1 MKFFKLFKKE
11 LRDLMTLQ
19 TLISLVAFVGIF
31 MLLGTVMSDVGKDMN
46 DKMGSAVVCDRD
58 QSQLSKQAIAM
69 LEKAGLKITQIQG
82 EKSEDLIT
90 KAYEIDE
97 HTCVAVIPKGFEQ
110 GVKNSKVQ
118 EIQIVSALK
127 SFSMMS
133 NSDKSAQNV
142 ADIIKETIS
151 SSIIQQANPN
161 LNAEYIKNP
170 IKTTDITVVAGK
182 SETINSDML
191 LSFAM
196 QQSIFIPIIVFL
208 LITMASQLNVAA
220 IANEKNDKT
229 LETLLSAPVSR
240 LSVLGAKMCASGV
253 FSLLM
258 AGVYMFGFSS
268 YMNGM
273 MGGMGAP
280 EEAMNTTGISDALAN
295 LGLKLG
301 AGQYALIGVQLFL
314 TILIALAISMILG
327 ALAKDLKSAQ
337 SLVMPLMFLTMI
349 PYFVTMFLDVN
360 SLPLVG
366 KVLIYL
372 IPFTH
377 TFTASS
383 NLLFGNYTMFFI
395 GMVYQIVV
403 LIIVMIMAVRVFSTD
418 KIFTMTLE
426 FGKKKKHTV

>member
-11 LRDLMTLQ
+11 LKDLITLQ
-19 TLISLVAFVGIF
+19 TLIPLVIFVGIF
-31 MLLGTVMSDVGKDMN
+31 MLIGNLMSNIGEDIN
-46 DKMGSAVVCDRD
+46 DKMGSAVICDQD
-58 QSQLSKQAIAM
+58 QSELSKQSISM
-69 LEKAGLKITQIQG
+69 LEKAGLKVTLIQG
-82 EKSEDLIT
+82 TEPKDLINQ
-90 KAYEIDE
+90 AYKTDG
-97 HTCVAVIPKGFEQ
+97 HTCVAVIPKGFEE
-110 GVKNSKVQ
+110 GIKNSKIQ
-118 EIQIVSALK
+118 EIEIISALK
-127 SFSMMS
+127 SFSMMG
-133 NSDKSAQNV
+133 NNDKSAQNV
-142 ADIIKETIS
+142 AEIIKESIS
-151 SSIIQQANPN
+151 TSIMQQANPN
-161 LNAEYIKNP
+161 ADTEYLKNP
-170 IKTTDITVVAGK
+170 VKTVDVTVVAGK
-182 SETINSDML
+182 SEKINSDML
-191 LSFAM
+191 MSFAM
-196 QQSIFIPIIVFL
+196 QQSIFIPIIVFM
-208 LITMASQLNVAA
+208 LIMFASQLNVAA

-240 LSVLGAKMCASGV
+240 LAVLGSKMCASGV

-273 MGGMGAP
+273 MGGMGAKD
-280 EEAMNTTGISDALAN
+280 EVINSSGINEALAN

-337 SLVMPLMFLTMI
+337 SLTMPLMLFTMI

-360 SLPLVG
+360 SLPLIG
-366 KVLIYL
+366 KVLINL

-395 GMVYQIVV
+395 GMGYQMVFLAIV
-403 LIIVMIMAVRVFSTD
+403 LFMAVRVFSTD

-426 FGKKKKHTV
+426 FGKKKKNVA